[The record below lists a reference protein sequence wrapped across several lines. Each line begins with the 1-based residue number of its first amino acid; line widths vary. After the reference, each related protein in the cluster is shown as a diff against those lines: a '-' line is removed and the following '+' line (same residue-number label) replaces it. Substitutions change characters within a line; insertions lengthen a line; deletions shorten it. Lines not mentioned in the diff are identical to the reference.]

1 MNNNFTE
8 DGGDPAVEG
17 EEDAEEKR
25 KQFKKQRSKQSRE
38 FEVEGDIAKPE
49 FMATKS
55 MVDYAPA
62 EISAVEQYEALLAE
76 QAERKSIRR
85 RQLEVDRVEL
95 KRKITES
102 VLEFDAKLL
111 ELYKTRLAIEKCI
124 LAEELKILLYDRRM
138 AYQDQ
143 LDRDEERHI
152 KDIEEKEEEKKIADV
167 DLAQGRAML
176 DEMKSKRDQMFEH
189 DKSFEK
195 NFKKE
200 FPGMGFNQLE
210 ALMKCFKK
218 RPKGVTGGVE
228 RHLEL
233 MSRKGDTRQDSVNSV
248 VQRRTDGAKTDLK
261 AKSIAAALE
270 RVRFLKLMMMASITD
285 PESGC
290 TTIFT
295 LFENYSKCSIRILAF
310 STNVCP
316 FKTYPSGNTV

>member
-1 MNNNFTE
+1 MNKTFPE

-138 AYQDQ
+138 AYQAQ
-143 LDRDEERHI
+143 CLKITKKSLIQRCKRHFFRT
-152 KDIEEKEEEKKIADV
+152 KV
-167 DLAQGRAML
+167 DL
-176 DEMKSKRDQMFEH
+176 
-189 DKSFEK
+189 
-195 NFKKE
+195 
-200 FPGMGFNQLE
+200 
-210 ALMKCFKK
+210 KCQKW
-218 RPKGVTGGVE
+218 
-228 RHLEL
+228 
-233 MSRKGDTRQDSVNSV
+233 
-248 VQRRTDGAKTDLK
+248 
-261 AKSIAAALE
+261 SIFCQ
-270 RVRFLKLMMMASITD
+270 FLKT
-285 PESGC
+285 
-290 TTIFT
+290 
-295 LFENYSKCSIRILAF
+295 
-310 STNVCP
+310 
-316 FKTYPSGNTV
+316 